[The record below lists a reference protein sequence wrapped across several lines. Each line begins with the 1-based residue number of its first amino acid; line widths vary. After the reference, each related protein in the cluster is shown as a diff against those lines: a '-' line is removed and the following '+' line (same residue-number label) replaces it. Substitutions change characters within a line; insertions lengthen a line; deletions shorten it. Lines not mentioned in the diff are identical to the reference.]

1 MSDELTQQ
9 EIMLLNSVA
18 KYAERVTAEYRGE
31 IVVVDLE
38 ASEHDT
44 AGHCTIRGDFGSQY
58 THGGYAPIT
67 RLTVPVEKLNNIVM
81 RDENGK
87 EIQASQPWT
96 IGDKPI
102 FGSAEWFDELPEV
115 KF

>member
-1 MSDELTQQ
+1 MSDQLTQQ

-18 KYAERVTAEYRGE
+18 KYTERVTAEYRGE

-38 ASEHDT
+38 ASEHDA

-81 RDENGK
+81 CDENG
-87 EIQASQPWT
+87 ITVQAK
-96 IGDKPI
+96 G
-102 FGSAEWFDELPEV
+102 
-115 KF
+115 